1 MDNIIFNKDINVQ
14 LDKVIPYNPQ
24 TGLRD
29 SILHKYEISLSDS
42 EKANLRQF
50 LEVQDVHQPSSQLS
64 DKDLIALCPSRYVS
78 SLSDMKQLAAAMRSV
93 VSDLDSADKPAVSS
107 PASSVS
113 PTEPSAPAGDSK

>member
-1 MDNIIFNKDINVQ
+1 MDNLIFNKDINAQ

-64 DKDLIALCPSRYVS
+64 DKDLIALCPSRYVCC
-78 SLSDMKQLAAAMRSV
+78 LSDMKQLAAAMRSV
-93 VSDLDSADKPAVSS
+93 VSELDSADN
-107 PASSVS
+107 SSVS
-113 PTEPSAPAGDSK
+113 PNEPSAGAGESK

>member
-50 LEVQDVHQPSSQLS
+50 LEVQEVHQPSTQLS
-64 DKDLIALCPSRYVS
+64 DKDLIALCPSRYVCCM
-78 SLSDMKQLAAAMRSV
+78 SDMQQLAAAMRSV
-93 VSDLDSADKPAVSS
+93 VSELDSVDQ
-107 PASSVS
+107 SSVS
-113 PTEPSAPAGDSK
+113 SSGSSDSSSGSSDSEGVSK

>member
-64 DKDLIALCPSRYVS
+64 DNDLIALCPSRYVCCM
-78 SLSDMKQLAAAMRSV
+78 SDMKQLAAAMRSV
-93 VSDLDSADKPAVSS
+93 VSELDSADAP
-107 PASSVS
+107 SVS
-113 PTEPSAPAGDSK
+113 PTDTPAPAGDSK

>member
-1 MDNIIFNKDINVQ
+1 MDNIIFNKDINAQ

-50 LEVQDVHQPSSQLS
+50 LEVQEVHQPSSQLS
-64 DKDLIALCPSRYVS
+64 DKDLIALCPSRYVCWKRVWHKRRY
-78 SLSDMKQLAAAMRSV
+78 LFFR
-93 VSDLDSADKPAVSS
+93 
-107 PASSVS
+107 
-113 PTEPSAPAGDSK
+113 AGYVLVA

>member
-64 DKDLIALCPSRYVS
+64 DKDLIALCPSRYVCCM
-78 SLSDMKQLAAAMRSV
+78 SDMKQLAAAMRSV
-93 VSDLDSADKPAVSS
+93 VSELDSADNPSVSS
-107 PASSVS
+107 SASSVS
-113 PTEPSAPAGDSK
+113 SNGTSAAAGESK

>member
-1 MDNIIFNKDINVQ
+1 MDNIIFNKDINAQ

-50 LEVQDVHQPSSQLS
+50 LEVQDVRQPSTQLS
-64 DKDLIALCPSRYVS
+64 DRDLIALCPSRYVCCM
-78 SLSDMKQLAAAMRSV
+78 SDVKQLAAAMRSV
-93 VSDLDSADKPAVSS
+93 VSELDSADK
-107 PASSVS
+107 SSVS
-113 PTEPSAPAGDSK
+113 PSGSSVSTSGSSDSEGVSK